1 MNNDYYGWG
10 MGMGCGFPFM
20 GLIFFA
26 LIIMEI
32 VVIMKSIFGRQNNDE
47 EITQDNQSTALD
59 ILKKR
64 YARGEIDQDEFEKMK
79 EDIK

>member
-1 MNNDYYGWG
+1 MNNYGWG
-10 MGMGCGFPFM
+10 MGWGFPFM

-26 LIIMEI
+26 LIIM
-32 VVIMKSIFGRQNNDE
+32 VIIIIKSIFGRQNNDE
-47 EITQDNQSTALD
+47 MITQNNQPTALD